1 MLRFLYESMSNIAE
15 FLEELAEGMVETVF
29 NFFEIVLKAILLI
42 LTPIWIIPFLIYKNR
57 K

>member
-1 MLRFLYESMSNIAE
+1 MLRFLYEYMSNIVE
-15 FLEELAEGMVETVF
+15 FLEELGEEMVETVF
-29 NFFEIVLKAILLI
+29 KFFEFVLKAILLI